1 MMFNRSKAWAIG
13 LLVAMFAAGAAFGWG
28 AEDWRMGR
36 DRGGRRRS
44 TDAMVHYLDRELNL
58 RPAQRD
64 SVRDVFVRYR
74 VAMDAIWEQV
84 HPRVDSVRAA
94 MRAEISIRLDSAQ
107 REGYAR
113 LIAKHEHQHR
123 KADSAKD
130 TTGGRN

>member
-13 LLVAMFAAGAAFGWG
+13 LLVAVFAAGAAFGWG

-44 TDAMVHYLDRELNL
+44 TDGMVLYLARELDL

-64 SVRDVFVRYR
+64 SVRDVFVQYR
-74 VAMDAIWEQV
+74 AAMDAIWAEV

-94 MRAEISIRLDSAQ
+94 MRAEISTRLDSNQ
-107 REGYAR
+107 RERYAR
-113 LIAKHEHQHR
+113 LLARHEHQHR

-130 TTGGRN
+130 STGGRN